1 MRAIVMTA
9 SFLALT
15 ACQTQM
21 PEEEASAPG
30 GTCTASELQAFVG
43 QPLSAL
49 AVENIPGPV
58 RVIGP
63 DTAVTMDYRED
74 RLNIEHDNSRT
85 ITRIACG

>member
-1 MRAIVMTA
+1 MRAMLMTA
-9 SFLALT
+9 SLLALT

-21 PEEEASAPG
+21 PDQEETAPE
-30 GTCTASELQAFVG
+30 TCTASELQAFVG
-43 QPLSAL
+43 QPLSAMAVDNL
-49 AVENIPGPV
+49 AEPV

-74 RLNIEHDNSRT
+74 RLNIEHDSNRI